1 MNTITSQNFRPEVGA
16 VRPQKSPSTAPSAD
30 AGSPI
35 NTQDTAEI
43 WQSVPLDQGAPGIL
57 LSQTQPGHRYT
68 GLTGTTMA
76 TPMVSGLAAIAL
88 STFSGKEEY
97 IPRGIEHLD
106 LVGAVVEEHEAVRRF
121 SNRLEDEFGLS
132 EILENV
138 SVEKSTF
145 PSTDMGLPEAGTG
158 AFSMNVRAR
167 SVHLRNETHNFLLRE
182 SLDSDNS
189 TVAIWNAGE
198 RMPDIWERDPE
209 KNVLVAPGTAPVQAT
224 VPQATAPKE
233 RVGRLA

>member
-1 MNTITSQNFRPEVGA
+1 MNTITSQNFRPEFGA

-35 NTQDTAEI
+35 NTQDTAQI
-43 WQSVPLDQGAPGIL
+43 GLSGLVDQQAPGVSF
-57 LSQTQPGHRYT
+57 LSQKLPGYRYT
-68 GLTGTTMA
+68 GFVGTTMA
-76 TPMVSGLAAIAL
+76 APVISGLAAIAL

-121 SNRLEDEFGLS
+121 SNRLKDEFGLS

-158 AFSMNVRAR
+158 AFGMNVRAR

-209 KNVLVAPGTAPVQAT
+209 KNVLVAPGTAPVQAS
-224 VPQATAPKE
+224 APEE